1 MESASYTHGGSHR
14 ALTTIHGRP
23 TTLQSATDTLTASLR
38 LVVIIL
44 AVLSVVCGALWLLLR
59 RTRIRLRVSNGSDR
73 SAELLILESD
83 ISIEMVGED
92 GQGSILD
99 FEDVVGRGSFETVL
113 SSVSATKI
121 AFDLEKLPVM
131 MRGEISER
139 RGRGR
144 LRCDTTASYNLDQ
157 VAISTGPLSGS
168 TQAEKSSVRAIYRFE
183 GLQVSTPG
191 VSPTWFRK
199 ADN

>member
-1 MESASYTHGGSHR
+1 MDPPLDTLGGSDKTLITMPVLPTR
-14 ALTTIHGRP
+14 SQSTNDAL
-23 TTLQSATDTLTASLR
+23 ATSLR
-38 LVVIIL
+38 LIL
-44 AVLSVVCGALWLLLR
+44 IFLAASSLVCGMLWLLMR
-59 RTRIRLRVSNGSDR
+59 RTRIRLRVGNGLDR

-92 GQGSILD
+92 GEGSVLD
-99 FEDVVGRGSFETVL
+99 FEDIIGRGSFETVL

-157 VAISTGPLSGS
+157 VAVSTGPLSGS
-168 TQAEKSSVRAIYRFE
+168 TQAEKSSVRAVYRFK

-191 VSPTWFRK
+191 GSPTWLRK
-199 ADN
+199 ADD